1 MSELLTETAGHW
13 WSPDGFVEGV
23 CQHDSIVSS
32 IEQTTVP
39 KSSPL
44 FLPAPVDLHVHG
56 GGGHDC
62 MSSDAAIR
70 AMLQSHALH
79 GTGALLATS
88 VTAPFDDI
96 TRFVESVSRVI
107 NESDPHSATLLGAH
121 LEGPFISPDKLG
133 AQPPYPAKLNLD
145 QLEAWLDSGV
155 IKVITYAPEIDPHGD
170 LIALCQRY
178 GVRAQLGHTVCSWNQ
193 AKHALDHGC
202 GVTHL
207 YNAMSGVS
215 HRNGG
220 AATAALAYAEYAEI
234 ITDGLHVER
243 AAFDA
248 ARRSIPN
255 LYSVTDATAA
265 TGMPDG
271 DYQLGSLKVQ
281 KSGEKVLLPD
291 GTLAGSCL
299 TQRRSISILRSW
311 GIDWHTMGLMTSATP
326 AQWIADDSVG
336 RIGVGARA
344 HWLEVQ
350 NDEAVALWLSGQRYS
365 WRRSSTTAAGLGHRN
380 FR

>member
-1 MSELLTETAGHW
+1 MSRALKETVGHW
-13 WSPDGFVEGV
+13 WSPEGFIEGV
-23 CQHDSIVSS
+23 CRHDSVVNSV
-32 IEQTTVP
+32 EQTAVP
-39 KSSPL
+39 ASAPL

-62 MSSDAAIR
+62 MSSDAAVR
-70 AMLQSHALH
+70 GMLKTHAQH

-88 VTAPFDDI
+88 VTAPLGDI
-96 TRFVESVSRVI
+96 TRFVNSVSSVM
-107 NESDPHSATLLGAH
+107 NEPDPQSATLLGAH

-133 AQPPYPAKLNLD
+133 AQPPHAARLNLD

-155 IKVITYAPEIDPHGD
+155 VKVITYAPEIDPHGD
-170 LIALCQRY
+170 LVALCQRY
-178 GVRAQLGHTVCSWNQ
+178 RVRAQLGHTVCSWHQ
-193 AKHALDHGC
+193 ARHALEAGC

-215 HRNGG
+215 HRHGG
-220 AATAALAYAEYAEI
+220 AATAALAYAKYAEI
-234 ITDGLHVER
+234 ITDGLHVEQ

-248 ARRSIPN
+248 ARRAIPG

-271 DYQLGSLKVQ
+271 NYHLGSLKVR
-281 KSGEKVLLPD
+281 KVGEKVLLPD

-299 TQRRSISILRSW
+299 TQRRSVSILRSW
-311 GIDWHTMGLMTSATP
+311 NIDWHTIGLMTSAIP
-326 AQWIADDSVG
+326 AQWIADVSVG
-336 RIGVGARA
+336 RIGAGARA

-350 NDEAVALWLSGQRYS
+350 NDKAVALWLSGQRFP
-365 WRRSSTTAAGLGHRN
+365 WQ
-380 FR
+380 